1 MEIAVIT
8 PIPDI
13 FTPFLNSTIIR
24 KSIANKSLKLSIIDL
39 RIFGKGTYRQIDDT
53 PYGGGGGMVM
63 MAEPLKKSIDHAID
77 LMGNSNDLEIIF
89 PSPLGEIWSQK
100 SANKMITQKKRL
112 IIICGHYKG
121 IDERIIEKYVTK
133 EISVGNYVLSN
144 GEVPAMIILDSISR
158 VIPGTLNNIDSALTD
173 TFSYGLLDHPHYT
186 KPKVFDDM
194 TVPDILLSGN
204 HENIKK
210 WRQMKRETRTE
221 QRNPR
226 LWGEFLKLEKSEYG
240 NG

>member
-8 PIPDI
+8 PVPDV
-13 FTPFLNSTIIR
+13 FTPFLESTIIR
-24 KSIANKSLKLSIIDL
+24 KSIVQKSLKLSIVDL
-39 RIFGKGTYRQIDDT
+39 REFGKGTYRQIDDT

-63 MAEPLKKSIDHAID
+63 MAEPLKKSIVHAIS
-77 LMGNSNDLEIIF
+77 LMEKSDNIEIIF

-100 SANKMITQKKRL
+100 SANEMIKNKRL

-144 GEVPAMIILDSISR
+144 GEIPAMVILDSISR
-158 VIPGTLNNIDSALTD
+158 IIPGTLNNIDSALTD
-173 TFSYGLLDHPHYT
+173 THSYGLLDHPHYT

-194 TVPDILLSGN
+194 TVPNILLSGN

-210 WRQMKRETRTE
+210 WRQMKREVRTQ
-221 QRNPR
+221 QRNPK
-226 LWGEFLKLEKSEYG
+226 LWGKFLKLEKSEYG

>member
-8 PIPDI
+8 PIPDV
-13 FTPFLNSTIIR
+13 FTPFLESTIIR
-24 KSIANKSLKLSIIDL
+24 KSIVKKSLKLSIVDL
-39 RIFGKGTYRQIDDT
+39 REFGKGTYKQIDDT

-63 MAEPLKKSIDHAID
+63 MAEPLKKSIVHAIG
-77 LMGNSNDLEIIF
+77 LMENSNDLEIIF
-89 PSPLGEIWSQK
+89 PSPSGEIWSQK
-100 SANKMITQKKRL
+100 SASEMIEKKRL

-121 IDERIIEKYVTK
+121 IDERIIKKYVTK

-144 GEVPAMIILDSISR
+144 GEVPAMVILDSLSR
-158 VIPGTLNNIDSALTD
+158 LIPGTLNNIDSALTD
-173 TFSYGLLDHPHYT
+173 THSYGLLDHPHYT
-186 KPKVFDDM
+186 KPKEFDNM
-194 TVPDILLSGN
+194 IVPDILLSGN
-204 HENIKK
+204 HKNIKK

-221 QRNPR
+221 QRNPK

>member
-1 MEIAVIT
+1 MEIAIIT

-13 FTPFLNSTIIR
+13 FTSFLDSTIIR

-39 RIFGKGTYRQIDDT
+39 RNFGKGTYRQIDDT

-63 MAEPLKKSIDHAID
+63 MAEPLKKSIAHAIA

-89 PSPLGEIWSQK
+89 PSPLGEAWSQK
-100 SANKMITQKKRL
+100 SANEMIEQKRL

-158 VIPGTLNNIDSALTD
+158 IIPGTLNNINSALTD
-173 TFSYGLLDHPHYT
+173 THSYGLLDHPHYT
-186 KPKVFDDM
+186 KPKVFDNM

-210 WRQMKRETRTE
+210 WRQMKRETRTQ

-226 LWGEFLKLEKSEYG
+226 LWGEFLKLEKSEYE

>member
-8 PIPDI
+8 PIPDV
-13 FTPFLNSTIIR
+13 FTPFLESTIIR
-24 KSIANKSLKLSIIDL
+24 KSIVKKSLKLSIVDL
-39 RIFGKGTYRQIDDT
+39 REFGKGTYRQIDDT

-63 MAEPLKKSIDHAID
+63 MAEPLKKSIVHAIG
-77 LMGNSNDLEIIF
+77 LMENSNDLEIIF
-89 PSPLGEIWSQK
+89 PSPTGEIWSQK
-100 SANKMITQKKRL
+100 SASEMIEKKRL

-121 IDERIIEKYVTK
+121 IDERIIKKYVTK

-144 GEVPAMIILDSISR
+144 GEVPAMVILDSLSR
-158 VIPGTLNNIDSALTD
+158 LIPGTLNNIDSALTD
-173 TFSYGLLDHPHYT
+173 THSYGLLDHPHYT
-186 KPKVFDDM
+186 KPKEFDNM
-194 TVPDILLSGN
+194 IVPDILLSGN

-221 QRNPR
+221 QRNPK

>member
-1 MEIAVIT
+1 MEIAIIT

-13 FTPFLNSTIIR
+13 FTSFLDSTIIR

-39 RIFGKGTYRQIDDT
+39 RNFGKGTYRQIDDT

-63 MAEPLKKSIDHAID
+63 MAEPLKKSIVHAIG
-77 LMGNSNDLEIIF
+77 LMENSNDLEIIF
-89 PSPLGEIWSQK
+89 PSPTGEIWSQK
-100 SANKMITQKKRL
+100 SASEMIEKKRL

-121 IDERIIEKYVTK
+121 IDERIIKKYVTK

-144 GEVPAMIILDSISR
+144 GEVPAMVILDSLSR
-158 VIPGTLNNIDSALTD
+158 LLPGTLNNIDSALTD
-173 TFSYGLLDHPHYT
+173 THSYGLLDHPHYT
-186 KPKVFDDM
+186 KPKEFDNM
-194 TVPDILLSGN
+194 IVPDILLSGN
-204 HENIKK
+204 HKNIKK

-221 QRNPR
+221 QRNPK
-226 LWGEFLKLEKSEYG
+226 LWGEFLKLEKSEYE

>member
-1 MEIAVIT
+1 MEIAIIT
-8 PIPDI
+8 PIPELL
-13 FTPFLNSTIIR
+13 TSFLNSTIIR
-24 KSIANKSLKLSIIDL
+24 KSITNKSLKLFVIDL
-39 RIFGKGTYRQIDDT
+39 RNFGKGTYRQIDDT
-53 PYGGGGGMVM
+53 PFGGGGGMVM
-63 MAEPLKKSIDHAID
+63 MAEPLKKSIVHAIS
-77 LMGNSNDLEIIF
+77 LMKKPDNIEIVF

-100 SANKMITQKKRL
+100 SANEMIKKKRL

-144 GEVPAMIILDSISR
+144 GEIPAMVILDSISR
-158 VIPGTLNNIDSALTD
+158 IIPGTLNNIDSALTD
-173 TFSYGLLDHPHYT
+173 THSYGLLDHPHYT

-210 WRQMKRETRTE
+210 WRQMKREVRTQ
-221 QRNPR
+221 QRSPR
-226 LWGEFLKLEKSEYG
+226 LWSEFLKLEK
-240 NG
+240 

>member
-8 PIPDI
+8 PIPDV
-13 FTPFLNSTIIR
+13 FTPFLESTIIR
-24 KSIANKSLKLSIIDL
+24 KSIVKKSLKLSIVDL
-39 RIFGKGTYRQIDDT
+39 REFGKGTYKQIDDT

-63 MAEPLKKSIDHAID
+63 MAEPLKKSIVHAIG
-77 LMGNSNDLEIIF
+77 LMENSNDLEIIF
-89 PSPLGEIWSQK
+89 PSPSGEIWSQK
-100 SANKMITQKKRL
+100 SASEMIEKKRL

-121 IDERIIEKYVTK
+121 IDERIIKKYVTK

-144 GEVPAMIILDSISR
+144 GEVPAMVILDSLSR
-158 VIPGTLNNIDSALTD
+158 LLPGTLNNIDSALTD
-173 TFSYGLLDHPHYT
+173 THSYGLLDHPHYT
-186 KPKVFDDM
+186 KPKEFDNM
-194 TVPDILLSGN
+194 IVPDILLSGN
-204 HENIKK
+204 HKNIKK

-221 QRNPR
+221 QRNPK